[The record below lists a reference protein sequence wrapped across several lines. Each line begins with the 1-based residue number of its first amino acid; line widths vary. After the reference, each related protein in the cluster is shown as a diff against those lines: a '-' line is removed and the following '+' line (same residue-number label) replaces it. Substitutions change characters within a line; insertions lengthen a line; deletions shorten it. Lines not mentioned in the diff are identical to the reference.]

1 MTKPRAARSG
11 GFLDRLIGRTGPTG
25 WAAVAAPVLAVALA
39 ALITSVVL
47 LVTGNTP
54 VATLRSMLDYG
65 SQPRTIVITV
75 NNATT
80 YYISALAVAIGFRMN
95 LFNIGVEGQY
105 RLAALAA
112 AGVGGAVV
120 LPAPLHIALILVV
133 AVAVGALW
141 ASVAAVLRAARGVSE
156 VISTIMLNAI
166 ATGLGGWLLDRIA
179 VPVTGSNNLGTRPL
193 PPSGR
198 VPGIGLVPGTPVKV
212 FGFIVVAVLLGI
224 GYHVLLN
231 RTRFGFGLR
240 ATGMSEPAAA
250 AGGVDV
256 RRMIIVAMVV
266 SGAVAGLV
274 GMPQLLGEYYAY
286 GNIFQ
291 AGLGFTGIAIALI
304 GRNNPIGIAFGAL
317 LWGFLDSSSQI
328 LDLNDI
334 PKEIVLIMQGT
345 IVLSVIV
352 AYELVHRYRLAA
364 EQRRV
369 GRQLSAAAAEAEKGA
384 AA

>member
-25 WAAVAAPVLAVALA
+25 WAAVAAPVLAIVLA

-65 SQPRTIVITV
+65 TQADQIAAII
-75 NNATT
+75 NQATT
-80 YYISALAVAIGFRMN
+80 YYLSAVAVAIGFRMN

-120 LPAPLHIALILVV
+120 LPAPLHRALTLVA

-166 ATGLGGWLLDRIA
+166 ATGLGGWLLERIA

-198 VPGIGLVPGTPVKV
+198 VPGLGLVPGTPVKV

-256 RRMIIVAMVV
+256 RRMIIAAMVV